1 MSKYKQDHIV
11 EVNKK
16 VSSVDKNSINPYKKM
31 KCRYVY
37 DYCDPEYCIC
47 IKSSKW
53 DRENNNVN
61 TTKTFGG
68 NNE

>member
-1 MSKYKQDHIV
+1 MSNNKQ
-11 EVNKK
+11 
-16 VSSVDKNSINPYKKM
+16 SSVDKNSINPYKKM

-61 TTKTFGG
+61 T
-68 NNE
+68 